1 MTNAY
6 NIRGSFERNMKH
18 MAEETRI
25 RTKQAIAALDR
36 NNETK
41 TNKTYDGGCE
51 FLLSW
56 FRQKV
61 HHL

>member
-1 MTNAY
+1 
-6 NIRGSFERNMKH
+6 MKH

-51 FLLSW
+51 FILSW

-61 HHL
+61 HQL

>member
-1 MTNAY
+1 
-6 NIRGSFERNMKH
+6 

-25 RTKQAIAALDR
+25 RTKETITALDR

-41 TNKTYDGGCE
+41 TNKTYDGGCD

-56 FRQKV
+56 FRQNV
-61 HHL
+61 HQL